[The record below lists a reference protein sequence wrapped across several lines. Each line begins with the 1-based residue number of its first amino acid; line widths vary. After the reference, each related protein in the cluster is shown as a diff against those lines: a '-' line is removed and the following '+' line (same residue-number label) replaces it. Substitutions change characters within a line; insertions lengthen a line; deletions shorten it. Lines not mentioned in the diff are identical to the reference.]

1 MWLLI
6 QQKFLYFTY
15 VCDLNFL
22 SWAYGGLVQPLN
34 DLQER
39 IENIKK
45 NNIVSCEFF
54 FNYCDTI
61 RI

>member
-22 SWAYGGLVQPLN
+22 RAYGGLVQPLN

-45 NNIVSCEFF
+45 NNIVS
-54 FNYCDTI
+54 
-61 RI
+61 